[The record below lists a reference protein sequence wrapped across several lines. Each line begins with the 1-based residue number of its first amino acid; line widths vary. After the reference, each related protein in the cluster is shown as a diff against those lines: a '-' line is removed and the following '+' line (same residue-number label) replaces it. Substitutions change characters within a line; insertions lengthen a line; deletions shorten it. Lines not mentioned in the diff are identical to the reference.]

1 MSVES
6 NLYSILSEL
15 QKVIQADKDKQK
27 YLNMVK
33 AVGFNTIDEF
43 LNFNYGITLSS
54 KLFEPDYFNNERL
67 LYNT

>member
-6 NLYSILSEL
+6 NLFSILREL

-27 YLNMVK
+27 YLNAVK

-43 LNFNYGITLSS
+43 LNFNYGITLSG
-54 KLFEPDYFNNERL
+54 KLFGPDYFNNEKQI
-67 LYNT
+67 